1 VITMK
6 IGHVIQYATFFSLLM
21 GGLGVVIAV
30 LSHHVQVKKQIFLA
44 ISARYDELLE
54 NSSPRPQ
61 L

>member
-1 VITMK
+1 
-6 IGHVIQYATFFSLLM
+6 M

-30 LSHHVQVKKQIFLA
+30 LSHHVQVKKQILLA
-44 ISARYDELLE
+44 ISAQYDELLE